1 MKNKNETSNISSK
14 KYYSRLS
21 LQLVF
26 VQVLLE
32 GGDFES
38 GVHLFGKLADND
50 GWIRYVWVLALS
62 EEMLW
67 DVRLEVNI
75 IPANRMSRAPA
86 ANRKRVSKMQVI
98 SVRKKGMT

>member
-1 MKNKNETSNISSK
+1 M
-14 KYYSRLS
+14 
-21 LQLVF
+21 
-26 VQVLLE
+26 
-32 GGDFES
+32 
-38 GVHLFGKLADND
+38 
-50 GWIRYVWVLALS
+50 LALS

>member
-1 MKNKNETSNISSK
+1 M
-14 KYYSRLS
+14 L
-21 LQLVF
+21 LVF
-26 VQVLLE
+26 VRVLFM

-38 GVHLFGKLADND
+38 GVNFFEKPADNN
-50 GWIRYVWVLALS
+50 GWIRYIWVLALS

-75 IPANRMSRAPA
+75 IPANRMSRAPT

-98 SVRKKGMT
+98 SVRKR